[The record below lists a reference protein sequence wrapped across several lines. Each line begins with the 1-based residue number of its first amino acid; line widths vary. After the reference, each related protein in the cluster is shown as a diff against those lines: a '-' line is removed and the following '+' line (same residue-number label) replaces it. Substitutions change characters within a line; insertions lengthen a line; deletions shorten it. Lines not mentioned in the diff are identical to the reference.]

1 MKVGSDERRHLE
13 NYLGLKGW
21 VWGGRYRLERYLY
34 TLHRITGLALI
45 FYFLLHIAMNGFR
58 LAGGESWTSLM
69 NTFDN
74 PGVKFGE
81 WLVLVGFSF
90 HALNGL
96 RLTLQEMGYTLGR
109 PKPPVYPYVDAL
121 ERRRPVVLAMG
132 GVIIILLVVFIFDFI
147 W

>member
-1 MKVGSDERRHLE
+1 MKVGSSERRHLE

-34 TLHRITGLALI
+34 TLHRISGLALM

-69 NTFDN
+69 NIFDT
-74 PGVKFGE
+74 PIVKFGE
-81 WLVLVGFSF
+81 YLVLAGFTF

-96 RLTLQEMGYTLGR
+96 RLTLQEPGYTLGR

-121 ERRRPVVLAMG
+121 ERRRPIVFAVG
-132 GVIIILLVVFIFDFI
+132 GVIVILLVVFIFDFI
-147 W
+147 